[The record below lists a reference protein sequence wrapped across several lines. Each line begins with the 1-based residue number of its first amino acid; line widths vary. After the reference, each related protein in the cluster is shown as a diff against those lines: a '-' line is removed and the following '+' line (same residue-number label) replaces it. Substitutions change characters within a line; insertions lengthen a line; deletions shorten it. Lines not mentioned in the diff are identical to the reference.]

1 MTDIALNI
9 LNLRKKLPQSVK
21 IVAVSKTKPV
31 ADIIVAYNNG
41 QRFFGE
47 NRVQE
52 LMEKKDQLPADIEWH
67 LIGHLQT
74 NKVKY
79 IMPFIG
85 LIQSVD
91 SFRLLKIIN
100 REAEKID
107 RIVNCLLQI
116 YIATEETKF
125 GFDMEELGIMLG
137 SHEYKSLHNINICG
151 VMGMASF
158 TDDSMIVRN
167 EFIFLRKC
175 FKDLKE
181 RYFHDDKNFSEIS
194 MGMSGDF
201 ELAVAEGSTMVRIG
215 SMIFGGR

>member
-1 MTDIALNI
+1 MTDLALNI

-137 SHEYKSLHNINICG
+137 SHEYKSLHSHDPVLSCLPRMRTMHRIC
-151 VMGMASF
+151 
-158 TDDSMIVRN
+158 
-167 EFIFLRKC
+167 
-175 FKDLKE
+175 
-181 RYFHDDKNFSEIS
+181 
-194 MGMSGDF
+194 
-201 ELAVAEGSTMVRIG
+201 
-215 SMIFGGR
+215 

>member
-21 IVAVSKTKPV
+21 IVAVSKTKPA
-31 ADIIVAYNNG
+31 ADIIIAYNNG
-41 QRFFGE
+41 HRYFGE

-52 LMEKKDQLPADIEWH
+52 LMEKKDLLPADIEWH

-79 IMPFIG
+79 IVPFIG
-85 LIQSVD
+85 MIQSVD
-91 SFRLLKIIN
+91 SFRLLKIVN
-100 REAEKID
+100 REAEKIN
-107 RIVNCLLQI
+107 RVINCLLQI

-125 GFDMEELGIMLG
+125 GFDMEELGIMLE
-137 SHEYKSLHNINICG
+137 SPEYKSLNNIKICG

-158 TDDSMIVRN
+158 TDNSMIVRN
-167 EFIFLRKC
+167 EFVFLRNC
-175 FKDLKE
+175 FNDLKD
-181 RYFHDDKNFSEIS
+181 RYFRDDKNFSEIS

-215 SMIFGGR
+215 SLIFGGR

>member
-52 LMEKKDQLPADIEWH
+52 LMEKKDLLPADIEWH

-79 IMPFIG
+79 IVPFIG
-85 LIQSVD
+85 MIQSVD

-100 REAEKID
+100 REAEKIN
-107 RIVNCLLQI
+107 RVLNACYRFILRLKRQNSGLI
-116 YIATEETKF
+116 WRS
-125 GFDMEELGIMLG
+125 LG
-137 SHEYKSLHNINICG
+137 
-151 VMGMASF
+151 
-158 TDDSMIVRN
+158 
-167 EFIFLRKC
+167 
-175 FKDLKE
+175 
-181 RYFHDDKNFSEIS
+181 
-194 MGMSGDF
+194 
-201 ELAVAEGSTMVRIG
+201 
-215 SMIFGGR
+215 